1 MEDNSIIHD
10 PLSYEEQQMQLIL
23 MKEVTD
29 KLLRE
34 ERQVKDK
41 LLREERQIRE
51 RQDIEYQESLLKDM
65 EKESLAKE
73 ALAKE
78 ISIEEISIE
87 EISIEEMR
95 QIRLKRFA

>member
-10 PLSYEEQQMQLIL
+10 PLSYEEQQLQLIL
-23 MKEVTD
+23 LNEV
-29 KLLRE
+29 KKRSL
-34 ERQVKDK
+34 Q
-41 LLREERQIRE
+41 EERQIRE

-65 EKESLAKE
+65 EKEASTK
-73 ALAKE
+73 
-78 ISIEEISIE
+78 EISIE

>member
-23 MKEVTD
+23 MNEVKD

-41 LLREERQIRE
+41 LLREERQVKE
-51 RQDIEYQESLLKDM
+51 CQDIEYQESLLKDM
-65 EKESLAKE
+65 EKVALAKE
-73 ALAKE
+73 ASAK
-78 ISIEEISIE
+78 EISIE

-95 QIRLKRFA
+95 QIRLKRFS

>member
-10 PLSYEEQQMQLIL
+10 PLSYEEQKKQLIL
-23 MKEVTD
+23 KKEITE

-65 EKESLAKE
+65 EKEASTK
-73 ALAKE
+73 
-78 ISIEEISIE
+78 EISIE

>member
-23 MKEVTD
+23 MNEV
-29 KLLRE
+29 KKRSLQV
-34 ERQVKDK
+34 ERQV
-41 LLREERQIRE
+41 RE

-73 ALAKE
+73 
-78 ISIEEISIE
+78 ISIEKASTKEISIE

-95 QIRLKRFA
+95 QIRLKRFACIKS